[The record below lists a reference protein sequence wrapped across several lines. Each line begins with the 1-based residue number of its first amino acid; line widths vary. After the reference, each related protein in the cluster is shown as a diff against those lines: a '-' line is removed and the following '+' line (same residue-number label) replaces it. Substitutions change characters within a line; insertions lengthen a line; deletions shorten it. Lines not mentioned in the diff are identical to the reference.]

1 MRGSGRKVARTHVGY
16 RAKGEDTLLI
26 DPAAPEPEALRG
38 DTPDDLLSRVG
49 EGDLTAFEELFDRTH
64 ARILGLAT
72 RVVGSRAE
80 GEDVVQ
86 ETFVEVWRHAPRFRA
101 DRGSAMAW
109 ISTIA
114 HRRAVDHVR
123 STVSAR
129 ERERRQAEQQQR
141 EHGFVASLEDDDDL
155 PDIAGCLDGLTG
167 VQRESIDLVYFGGLT
182 SREAGERVGVPTAT
196 MKTRLRDALQ
206 RLRRCM
212 GGAL

>member
-1 MRGSGRKVARTHVGY
+1 MSQPVAPDQAALRDDSPDGLLARVGQ
-16 RAKGEDTLLI
+16 GDL
-26 DPAAPEPEALRG
+26 AAFEAL
-38 DTPDDLLSRVG
+38 
-49 EGDLTAFEELFDRTH
+49 FDVTH
-64 ARILGLAT
+64 ARVLGLAT

-80 GEDVVQ
+80 GEDVAQ
-86 ETFVEVWRHAPRFRA
+86 EVFVEVWRHAPRFRA
-101 DRGSAMAW
+101 DRGSALAW

-123 STVSAR
+123 SQVSAR
-129 ERERRQAEQQQR
+129 ERERRQAEQQER
-141 EHGFVASLEDDDDL
+141 EHGFVVSSPEDVHADDL

-167 VQRESIDLVYFGGLT
+167 VQRESIDLVYYGGLT
-182 SREAGERVGVPTAT
+182 SREAGERLGVPTAT